1 MNVRPTQTSSYQLV
15 QAGLNLN
22 FAKLVRAQEMVS
34 SGKRILRP
42 SDDPI
47 GASTALA
54 LRRQLGDVG
63 RYLGSVSSARP
74 MLELAT
80 SALNDAS
87 GLLAD
92 AKQLVVSGMN
102 GTLNDS
108 DRAAIATQLRGLKER
123 LMELANSRSGDA
135 YLFGGTTTNSAP
147 FEEVRLGGE
156 NKVIYNGNGDLQKVM
171 VGLGVELAV
180 NLPGDDIFSPNVP
193 HGMSLAGL
201 SGAAPGTTAN
211 MGTGFETLSMRHDAT
226 TGTLGAGITLANG
239 GADDTFLG
247 LRDVVVDVTAGTVR
261 FGNGPTRPL
270 PDPASAGATDVR
282 LVDENGAEVHLDFS
296 GWDGTATT
304 NTLSGAGSM
313 SLDGSTWT
321 TIDFSATDVE
331 LENPATGSVVH
342 IDATGIT
349 RAADDLVTFSGQAN
363 LFDVLEGMASDLENS
378 VGLPAADVQRLLGA
392 RMEEFDRGQD
402 TLLAA
407 LGTLGSRSERLLDAD
422 GRLQDLETHL
432 ASLLS
437 STEDAD
443 LATTILEMTK
453 AEQTLQLAQA
463 TGSRLLNTSLLNYLR

>member
-34 SGKRILRP
+34 SGKRILRL

-147 FEEVRLGGE
+147 FEEVRLGG
-156 NKVIYNGNGDLQKVM
+156 
-171 VGLGVELAV
+171 
-180 NLPGDDIFSPNVP
+180 DD
-193 HGMSLAGL
+193 
-201 SGAAPGTTAN
+201 
-211 MGTGFETLSMRHDAT
+211 DA
-226 TGTLGAGITLANG
+226 
-239 GADDTFLG
+239 
-247 LRDVVVDVTAGTVR
+247 
-261 FGNGPTRPL
+261 
-270 PDPASAGATDVR
+270 
-282 LVDENGAEVHLDFS
+282 
-296 GWDGTATT
+296 
-304 NTLSGAGSM
+304 
-313 SLDGSTWT
+313 
-321 TIDFSATDVE
+321 
-331 LENPATGSVVH
+331 
-342 IDATGIT
+342 
-349 RAADDLVTFSGQAN
+349 RA
-363 LFDVLEGMASDLENS
+363 
-378 VGLPAADVQRLLGA
+378 R
-392 RMEEFDRGQD
+392 
-402 TLLAA
+402 
-407 LGTLGSRSERLLDAD
+407 
-422 GRLQDLETHL
+422 
-432 ASLLS
+432 
-437 STEDAD
+437 
-443 LATTILEMTK
+443 EMW
-453 AEQTLQLAQA
+453 
-463 TGSRLLNTSLLNYLR
+463 